1 MITNHVH
8 ELPVR
13 LNTIVQLVTQAGC
26 VADIGSDH
34 GQVPLALLEQG
45 RVERAIAVEVARGP
59 FVMAETA
66 FRKSQYHAQL
76 EARFGDGL
84 SPLQKGEVQGIV
96 IAGMGAGTIWRI
108 LTAPYAL
115 QLLSDDLPE
124 LIVQPMEETGLIRFF
139 ARLTGYQ
146 VKQDVWI
153 QDRGLIYNCL
163 QLHPP
168 DLFEF
173 TYFDKELAM
182 YNLMPWSER
191 MELEYGMALYDSHD
205 IIFNEYLTIQ
215 VQKTRYILSQ
225 IEQSQSMSAQEQRIR
240 LNDYLGVLENIRTSN
255 P

>member
-59 FVMAETA
+59 FVMAETT
-66 FRKSQYHAQL
+66 FRKSRYHGQL

-108 LTAPYAL
+108 LTAPYAIR
-115 QLLSDDLPE
+115 LLSDDLPE

-139 ARLTGYQ
+139 ARLTGYK

-168 DLFEF
+168 DNFEF
-173 TYFDKELAM
+173 ADFDKELAM
-182 YNLMPWSER
+182 YNQMPWSER

-205 IIFNEYLTIQ
+205 IIFNEYLILQ
-215 VQKTRYILSQ
+215 VRKTRYILAQ
-225 IEQSQSMSAQEQRIR
+225 LEQSQSVSAQEQRIR
-240 LNDYLGVLENIRTSN
+240 LNDYLGVLEKIRTPN